1 MSWKKL
7 IPCCSRTRSN
17 KSSSRE
23 LSSLKNG
30 GLLLEK
36 LIRISNGDYNP
47 FCIFTEHELKQ
58 ATKDY
63 HQDLVCLVDDN
74 YRLFQGVLENRGP
87 VLIKKTNEHEE
98 LVEYCIREIAIAAYV
113 SSNAN
118 LVKLLGCCLE
128 SKVPII
134 VFEYVSGN
142 LSDYLHNKKELI
154 PWRQRIRIA
163 AQVADAIA
171 YLHLGKPRPL
181 IHRHVKTENVL
192 LDDNLNAKLFDFGL
206 SLEVPEGE
214 TSVEA
219 LLEGTIGFLAPETV
233 VTESFN
239 EKTDVFAFGATL
251 IEILTGREPHN
262 VFIEAS
268 DHLTNHDTTPVVESS
283 SLASVSSPKRR
294 DLLMFLKAIL
304 IKDGMDNALEAS
316 AELAA
321 SCVEILPEK
330 RPTIEEVAKKLKDI
344 PNL

>member
-7 IPCCSRTRSN
+7 ITCCSRTTSN

-30 GLLLEK
+30 GLLVEK
-36 LIRISNGDYNP
+36 LIRVSNGDYNP

-63 HQDLVCLVDDN
+63 DLDLVCLVDDN
-74 YRLFQGVLENRGP
+74 YRLFQGVLENRGA
-87 VLIKKTNEHEE
+87 VVIKKTNEHEE
-98 LVEYCIREIAIAAYV
+98 LVEYCIREIAVAAYV
-113 SSNAN
+113 SSNMN

-142 LSDYLHNKKELI
+142 LSDYLQNKKGI
-154 PWRQRIRIA
+154 IQWIQRIRIA
-163 AQVADAIA
+163 AQIADAIA
-171 YLHLGKPRPL
+171 FLHLGKPRPL

-192 LDDNLNAKLFDFGL
+192 LDDNLNGKLFDFGL

-214 TSVEA
+214 TSVQA
-219 LLEGTIGFLAPETV
+219 IVEGTIGFLAPESV
-233 VTESFN
+233 VTERFN

-262 VFIEAS
+262 VFIESS
-268 DHLTNHDTTPVVESS
+268 DHLTNHDDTTPIADSS
-283 SLASVSSPKRR
+283 PIYASSPKQR

-304 IKDGMDNALEAS
+304 IKGGNDNALEAS

-321 SCVEILPEK
+321 SCVEILPEN
-330 RPTIEEVAKKLKDI
+330 RPTIEEVAKKLKRI
-344 PNL
+344 QNM

>member
-7 IPCCSRTRSN
+7 ITCCSTTSN
-17 KSSSRE
+17 KPSHSE

-30 GLLLEK
+30 GLLVEK
-36 LIRISNGDYNP
+36 LIRVSNGDYNP

-58 ATKDY
+58 ATKNY
-63 HQDLVCLVDDN
+63 HQDLEL
-74 YRLFQGVLENRGP
+74 LENRGA

-98 LVEYCIREIAIAAYV
+98 LVEYCVREIAIAAYV
-113 SSNAN
+113 SSNMN
-118 LVKLLGCCLE
+118 LVKLFGCCLE

-142 LSDYLHNKKELI
+142 LSDYLRNKKGLI
-154 PWRQRIRIA
+154 QWRQRICIA

-219 LLEGTIGFLAPETV
+219 LVEGTIGFLAPESV
-233 VTESFN
+233 VTERFN

-262 VFIEAS
+262 VFIGAS
-268 DHLTNHDTTPVVESS
+268 DHQTNHDTTSVAESS
-283 SLASVSSPKRR
+283 LVSVSSLKRR

-304 IKDGMDNALEAS
+304 IKDGNDDALEAS
-316 AELAA
+316 TELAA

-330 RPTIEEVAKKLKDI
+330 RPTIEEVAKKLKHI
-344 PNL
+344 QKM

>member
-7 IPCCSRTRSN
+7 IPCCSRTTSN

-36 LIRISNGDYNP
+36 LIRISNGEYNP
-47 FCIFTEHELKQ
+47 FCTFTERELKQ

-63 HQDLVCLVDDN
+63 HQDLVCLVDDD
-74 YRLFQGVLENRGP
+74 YKLYKGVLENRGA
-87 VLIKKTNEHEE
+87 VLIKKRNEHED
-98 LVEYCIREIAIAAYV
+98 LVEYSIREIAIAAYV
-113 SSNAN
+113 SSNMN

-142 LSDYLHNKKELI
+142 LSDYLHNKKGLI
-154 PWRQRIRIA
+154 PWRRKIRIA
-163 AQVADAIA
+163 AQIADAIA

-181 IHRHVKTENVL
+181 VHRHVKTENVL
-192 LDDNLNAKLFDFGL
+192 LDDNLNVKLFDFGL
-206 SLEVPEGE
+206 SLEVK
-214 TSVEA
+214 TFVEA
-219 LLEGTIGFLAPETV
+219 LFEGTIGFLAPESV
-233 VTESFN
+233 VTEIFN

-251 IEILTGREPHN
+251 IEILTGSKPHD
-262 VFIEAS
+262 VFIGAS
-268 DHLTNHDTTPVVESS
+268 NHQTNYDTTSVVESS
-283 SLASVSSPKRR
+283 LISVSSPKPR
-294 DLLMFLKAIL
+294 DLLMFLKANL
-304 IKDGMDNALEAS
+304 IRDGKDSALEAS

-330 RPTIEEVAKKLKDI
+330 RPTIEEVAKKLKHI
-344 PNL
+344 QNM

>member
-7 IPCCSRTRSN
+7 ITCCSRTTSN
-17 KSSSRE
+17 K
-23 LSSLKNG
+23 SSLKNG
-30 GLLLEK
+30 GLLVEK
-36 LIRISNGDYNP
+36 LIRVSDGDYSP
-47 FCIFTEHELKQ
+47 FCVFTEQELKQ

-63 HQDLVCLVDDN
+63 DQDLVCLVDDN
-74 YRLFQGVLENRGP
+74 YKLFRVLENRGA

-98 LVEYCIREIAIAAYV
+98 LVEYCIREIAVAAYV
-113 SSNAN
+113 SSNMN

-142 LSDYLHNKKELI
+142 LSDYLHNKKGVI

-171 YLHLGKPRPL
+171 YLHLSKPRPL

-214 TSVEA
+214 TSVQA
-219 LLEGTIGFLAPETV
+219 LVEGTIGFLAPESV
-233 VTESFN
+233 VTERFN
-239 EKTDVFAFGATL
+239 EQTDVFAFGATL

-262 VFIEAS
+262 VFIGAS
-268 DHLTNHDTTPVVESS
+268 DYMTNPDTTPVAESS
-283 SLASVSSPKRR
+283 LISVSSPKRI
-294 DLLMFLKAIL
+294 DLLMFLKANL
-304 IKDGMDNALEAS
+304 IRDGKDNALEAS

-330 RPTIEEVAKKLKDI
+330 RPTIEEVAKKLKHI
-344 PNL
+344 QNM